1 MNFLHYKKSLNIL
14 QLLTLSLPLQNF
26 GSVLLLIVSSLP
38 LPACGPPGRLSR
50 GRRLDPLPES
60 SGLAPL
66 QEHLP
71 GVVCHGARG
80 RPVQR
85 CRHGPV
91 RLRHPAL
98 RLRVLGREG
107 RRRRERE

>member
-1 MNFLHYKKSLNIL
+1 MDSY
-14 QLLTLSLPLQNF
+14 
-26 GSVLLLIVSSLP
+26 SVLYLTDNLTKGGL
-38 LPACGPPGRLSR
+38 GR
-50 GRRLDPLPES
+50 GRWLDPLQEG

-71 GVVCHGARG
+71 GVVRHGARG

-91 RLRHPAL
+91 RLRHSAL
-98 RLRVLGREG
+98 RLRA
-107 RRRRERE
+107 RRENMGGAESQRKR